1 MTIQFCRWRGEDHR
15 DFHFLSQVLM
25 KVALSGKKMEPLTL
39 CLQDDTVGE
48 HRVSSPVSE
57 PVLAG
62 VIAEH

>member
-1 MTIQFCRWRGEDHR
+1 MTIQFCRWRGEDHG
-15 DFHFLSQVLM
+15 DFLFLSQELM
-25 KVALSGKKMEPLTL
+25 KIALSGKKMELLTL
-39 CLQDDTVGE
+39 CLQDATVGE